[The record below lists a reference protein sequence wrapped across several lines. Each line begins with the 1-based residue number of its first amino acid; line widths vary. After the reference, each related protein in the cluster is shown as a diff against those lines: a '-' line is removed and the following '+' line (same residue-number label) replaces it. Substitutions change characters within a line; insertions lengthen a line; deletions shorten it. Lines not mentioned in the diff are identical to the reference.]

1 MWCSQYSLCKAI
13 KEISHGFLWIY
24 IINAFSLLETVSS
37 PLFITQ
43 DSIEDTVFGNVSP
56 KKTSEKRQKRQK
68 MFSERSCS
76 FSSESRAGMLLKKG
90 SLDLNS
96 KEIAIMMGAD
106 AKILTAALSGAKTSP
121 SHMNKSHSFEN
132 VTDQQVS
139 DISGTWSGVTE
150 SDWDLEHRS
159 LPVLEEPEEGQ
170 EHLEN
175 GRDGNMTTVEDMN
188 LEVSAESKNQKPES
202 KDATAKR
209 NSFYGVVKPV
219 EREDVEVGLDPLS
232 LLATDSAQTGYP
244 EPEEKLM
251 SPVAARNLADEI
263 ESYMNLKNPL
273 GSKFPSMELHKP
285 DKEAEASGTL
295 GHSQERRSSLPLDPI
310 LPSSKCYE
318 NRRSPVSRSKTFTGR
333 SKQQTHLQVQK
344 ERSLSLTGLGRSSP
358 HGSLGTVVT
367 TLSNLKLD
375 NILSGPKM
383 DVFKSGMKQAANV
396 ASKMWG
402 VVTSAYS
409 YSDDEVSVFQYEKFG
424 DTKSEG

>member
-1 MWCSQYSLCKAI
+1 
-13 KEISHGFLWIY
+13 
-24 IINAFSLLETVSS
+24 
-37 PLFITQ
+37 
-43 DSIEDTVFGNVSP
+43 
-56 KKTSEKRQKRQK
+56 
-68 MFSERSCS
+68 
-76 FSSESRAGMLLKKG
+76 MLLKKG
-90 SLDLNS
+90 SLDLHS
-96 KEIAIMMGAD
+96 KEIAIMMAAD

-121 SHMNKSHSFEN
+121 CHMNKSHSFEN
-132 VTDQQVS
+132 ITDQQVS
-139 DISGTWSGVTE
+139 EISGTWSCVTE

-159 LPVLEEPEEGQ
+159 LPVLEEPGEGQ

-188 LEVSAESKNQKPES
+188 LEQSAESKNLKPES

-209 NSFYGVVKPV
+209 NSFYGVVKPI

-232 LLATDSAQTGYP
+232 LLATDSAQPGYP
-244 EPEEKLM
+244 EPGEKLV

-285 DKEAEASGTL
+285 DKEAVASGVL

-310 LPSSKCYE
+310 LPSPKCYE
-318 NRRSPVSRSKTFTGR
+318 NRRSPSVSRSKTFTGR
-333 SKQQTHLQVQK
+333 SKQQTHPEVQK
-344 ERSLSLTGLGRSSP
+344 ERSSSLTGLGLSSP

-375 NILSGPKM
+375 NILSGPKI
-383 DVFKSGMKQAANV
+383 DIFKSGVKQAANV
-396 ASKMWG
+396 ASKMWE

-424 DTKSEG
+424 DRKLEG